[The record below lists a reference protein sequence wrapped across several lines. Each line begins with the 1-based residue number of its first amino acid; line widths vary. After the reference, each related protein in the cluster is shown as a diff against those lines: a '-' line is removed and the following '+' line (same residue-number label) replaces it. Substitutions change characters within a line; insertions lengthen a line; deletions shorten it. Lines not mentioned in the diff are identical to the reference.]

1 MGLQRR
7 GGEGSGA
14 GEHTDGLGDSPPAAD
29 EGRID
34 LKVHKGI
41 ATVWLNNPRALNAF
55 TAEMVDQ
62 FLDVLDTVDHDDAV
76 RAVVVTGH
84 GRGFCAGAD
93 LSVGADTFVREIE
106 ESAEGWPPPDRA
118 GTIALRM
125 LRCRKPLIA
134 AINGPAVG
142 FGASLTLPMD
152 VRLACAQARI
162 GFAFVRRGISPDGAS
177 SWFLPRIVGISR
189 AAEWMFTGRL
199 YSADELLDA
208 GFVRAVHPCPELLSS
223 AYAMATEFVEHS
235 APVSV
240 ALTRQLLW
248 RMYGALEPADAH
260 HAESKALAKLGS
272 SLDAREGVQAFLER
286 RPAVFVMSSSKDFPD
301 ILDFPVPRGR
311 YAQIHTES
319 SSAPGSSDRPP
330 MQSFS

>member
-1 MGLQRR
+1 VDLQRSD
-7 GGEGSGA
+7 GQGSGA
-14 GEHTDGLGDSPPAAD
+14 AEQRDELVGDPPPAAD
-29 EGRID
+29 VGRVD

-55 TAEMVDQ
+55 TADMVDQ
-62 FLDVLDTVDHDDAV
+62 FLDVLDSIDSEDAV
-76 RAVVVTGH
+76 RAVVFTGH

-93 LSVGADTFVREIE
+93 LSMGADTFAREID
-106 ESAEGWPPPDRA
+106 ESADGWPPPDRA

-125 LRCRKPLIA
+125 LQCRKPLIA

-152 VRLACAQARI
+152 VRLACVQARV
-162 GFAFVRRGISPDGAS
+162 GFAFVRRGITPDGAS

-208 GFVRAVHPCPELLSS
+208 RFVRGVHPCSQLLPS
-223 AYAMATEFVEHS
+223 AYAIADEFVEHS

-248 RMYGALEPADAH
+248 RVYGAADPADAH
-260 HAESKALAKLGS
+260 HIESKALAKLGS

-286 RPAVFVMSSSKDFPD
+286 RPASFAMSASRDLPNV
-301 ILDFPVPRGR
+301 LGYPRATR
-311 YAQIHTES
+311 SEPT
-319 SSAPGSSDRPP
+319 GS
-330 MQSFS
+330 Q

>member
-1 MGLQRR
+1 MDQRSSD
-7 GGEGSGA
+7 GGA
-14 GEHTDGLGDSPPAAD
+14 PAQDEHSDKSFGDPPPAAD
-29 EGRID
+29 VGRVD
-34 LKVHKGI
+34 LKVHNRI

-55 TAEMVDQ
+55 TADMVDQ
-62 FLDVLDTVDHDDAV
+62 LLDVLDAVDSDDAI

-93 LSVGADTFVREIE
+93 LGTGADTFAREMD
-106 ESAEGWPPPDRA
+106 ESADGWPLPDRA

-125 LRCRKPLIA
+125 LRFRKPLIA

-152 VRLACAQARI
+152 VRLACVKARV

-208 GFVRAVHPCPELLSS
+208 SFVRGVHPCLELLPS
-223 AYAMATEFVEHS
+223 AYAIANEFVEHS

-248 RMYGALEPADAH
+248 RMYGAAEPARAH
-260 HAESKALAKLGS
+260 LLESRALAKLGAS
-272 SLDAREGVQAFLER
+272 VDAREGVQAFLER
-286 RPAVFVMSSSKDFPD
+286 RPASFVMSPSRDLPD
-301 ILDFPVPRGR
+301 VLDN
-311 YAQIHTES
+311 
-319 SSAPGSSDRPP
+319 
-330 MQSFS
+330 